1 LSRPDTAIGGRYRLV
16 APIARGGM
24 GTVWEAWDEK
34 LHRRVAV
41 KQLHPQPGL
50 GPDEARMAANR
61 AMREARI
68 TARLHHPHAVPV
80 YDVVDHEG
88 QPCLVMQYLEA
99 RSLQELLTEQG
110 ALDVAQ
116 VARIGRELASAL
128 DAAHRAGIVHRDVK
142 PGNILIDGEG
152 SAKLTDFGI
161 SHALGDA
168 TLTSTGM
175 VTGTPAYLA
184 PEVARGA
191 PSTAASD
198 VFSLGST
205 LYTAL
210 EGSSPFGTGENAMA
224 TLHRAA
230 SGRLEP
236 PRRSGPLTPIL
247 YRMLAVDPAERP
259 GMGEV
264 ARMLAGLDR
273 RALNPASATTEQ
285 LAPRVASGPPPSSTV
300 MLPPAAPPP
309 FAPEPSRQPAGPP
322 PTHRS
327 RRVGL
332 IAALVALGLIV
343 VGLGALLITQLGSGS
358 GSNSGGGTNSTS
370 ARSKAPATTHHSSSK
385 SSSSKSSKA
394 SKAKPSSSPPSTRS
408 TTSAP
413 PPAGNGGGDPATAV
427 QNYYALLPGDTDTA
441 WNLLTKQYQRSRA
454 QGRSSYDDFWGSME
468 SVSVSDAR
476 TTGTDTAEATI
487 HYVYKNGQKSD
498 EDTTFTFKKEKGELK
513 IDQTEVVG

>member
-1 LSRPDTAIGGRYRLV
+1 MSRPDTAIGGRYRLV

-50 GPDEARMAANR
+50 GPDEARMAGER

-80 YDVVDHEG
+80 YDVVDHDG

-99 RSLQELLTEQG
+99 RSLQELLTERG
-110 ALDVAQ
+110 PLSIAQ
-116 VARIGRELASAL
+116 VARIGREVASAL

-142 PGNILIDGEG
+142 PGNVLIDAEG

-191 PSTAASD
+191 QSSAASD

-205 LYTAL
+205 LYTAI
-210 EGSSPFGTGENAMA
+210 EGSSPFGSGDNAMA

-230 SGRLEP
+230 SGQLDP
-236 PRRSGPLTPIL
+236 PQRSGPLTPIL
-247 YRMLAVDPAERP
+247 YRMLAVDPARRP
-259 GMGEV
+259 SMREV
-264 ARMLAGLDR
+264 ARTLAGVDT
-273 RALNPASATTEQ
+273 RAAGAAASATTEQ
-285 LAPRVASGPPPSSTV
+285 LAPAGAFDRTAAADPPPSSTV
-300 MLPPAAPPP
+300 MLPPVAPGPP
-309 FAPEPSRQPAGPP
+309 RPFGPGAAGPP
-322 PTHRS
+322 PRRRHRT
-327 RRVGL
+327 GL
-332 IAALVALGLIV
+332 ILGLLALGLILI
-343 VGLGALLITQLGSGS
+343 GSAALLITQLGNSGS
-358 GSNSGGGTNSTS
+358 DSAGSSNSPP
-370 ARSKAPATTHHSSSK
+370 ARTAPSTTHHSSKPASK
-385 SSSSKSSKA
+385 SASS
-394 SKAKPSSSPPSTRS
+394 SSSPPPSTTRS

-413 PPAGNGGGDPATAV
+413 PPGNGGGDPGKAV
-427 QNYYALLPGDTDTA
+427 QDYYALLPGNTDTA
-441 WNLLTKQYQRSRA
+441 WNLLTKQYQHSHA
-454 QGRSSYDDFWGSME
+454 GGRSSYDKFWGSMQ

-476 TTGTDTAEATI
+476 TTGPNAAEATI
-487 HYVYKNGQKSD
+487 HYVYKDGRKSD
-498 EDTTFTFKKEKGELK
+498 EDTTFGFKKEQGELK
-513 IDQTEVVG
+513 IDRTDVVGTG